1 MTSHK
6 NILYILILYKERK
19 KKTNSSSNTKSN
31 QNIHMPFAPL
41 KIKPWFRCYCYLQN
55 SSEVN
60 DLNPNMY

>member
-31 QNIHMPFAPL
+31 QNIHMPFYPL
-41 KIKPWFRCYCYLQN
+41 KIKPNLGLDVIVTYKILRKL
-55 SSEVN
+55 
-60 DLNPNMY
+60 MI